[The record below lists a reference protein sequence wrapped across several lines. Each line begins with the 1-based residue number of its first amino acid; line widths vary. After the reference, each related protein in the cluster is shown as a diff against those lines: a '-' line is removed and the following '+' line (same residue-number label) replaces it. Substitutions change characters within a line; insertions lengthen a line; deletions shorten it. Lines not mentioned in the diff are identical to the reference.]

1 MAELKGPDK
10 QRYVSEM
17 FARISGRYDL
27 MNTLMTGGLHLRWK
41 EKTARLTTG
50 GLTGKALDV
59 ATGTGDLAF
68 SLARCPGIDGAVGV
82 DVLPQMVSLA
92 REKGRSKDPAQKV
105 TFVLGDAHALPFPN
119 DSFACATAGFS
130 LRNMSNLDQA
140 LSEMVRVVRPGG
152 RVSTLEL
159 TPMRPGG
166 LSALMRIYTQGL
178 VPILGRLIARD
189 RAAYTY
195 LPQSVDHFIDA
206 GTLAGR
212 FQDLG
217 LTGVSYR
224 RLGFGAVTLHWGDK
238 PKMELGSTAPAT
250 G

>member
-1 MAELKGPDK
+1 MLTADLERLGLRPGDWLLD
-10 QRYVSEM
+10 
-17 FARISGRYDL
+17 AGCGGGRHAF
-27 MNTLMTGGLHLRWK
+27 G
-41 EKTARLTTG
+41 
-50 GLTGKALDV
+50 ALERGV
-59 ATGTGDLAF
+59 HV
-68 SLARCPGIDGAVGV
+68 VGV
-82 DVLPQMVSLA
+82 DLDMEGLKLA
-92 REKGRSKDPAQKV
+92 RAGIHERRGSASEKLHGG
-105 TFVLGDAHALPFPN
+105 VLQGNVFALPFPN

-166 LSALMRIYTQGL
+166 FAALMRIYTQGL

-238 PKMELGSTAPAT
+238 PKMELGSTAPAA

>member
-1 MAELKGPDK
+1 
-10 QRYVSEM
+10 
-17 FARISGRYDL
+17 
-27 MNTLMTGGLHLRWK
+27 
-41 EKTARLTTG
+41 
-50 GLTGKALDV
+50 
-59 ATGTGDLAF
+59 
-68 SLARCPGIDGAVGV
+68 
-82 DVLPQMVSLA
+82 MVSLA
-92 REKGRSKDPAQKV
+92 REKGRSKDLAHKV

-159 TPMRPGG
+159 TPMRPGR
-166 LSALMRIYTQGL
+166 LSTLMRIYTQGL

-224 RLGFGAVTLHWGDK
+224 RLGFGAVTLHWGEK
-238 PKMELGSTAPAT
+238 PKMELGSTSPAT

>member
-1 MAELKGPDK
+1 ML
-10 QRYVSEM
+10 
-17 FARISGRYDL
+17 
-27 MNTLMTGGLHLRWK
+27 
-41 EKTARLTTG
+41 
-50 GLTGKALDV
+50 
-59 ATGTGDLAF
+59 
-68 SLARCPGIDGAVGV
+68 
-82 DVLPQMVSLA
+82 SLA

-166 LSALMRIYTQGL
+166 LSVLMRIYTQGL

-238 PKMELGSTAPAT
+238 P
-250 G
+250 

>member
-1 MAELKGPDK
+1 MAELKGRDK
-10 QRYVSEM
+10 QQYVSEM

-41 EKTARLTTG
+41 QQAARFTAS
-50 GLTGKALDV
+50 GLTGKALDI

-68 SLARCPGIDGAVGV
+68 SLAGCPGIEGAMGV
-82 DVLPQMVSLA
+82 DVLPEMLSLA
-92 REKGRSKDPAQKV
+92 QGKTKAKNMDRQTS
-105 TFVLGDAHALPFPN
+105 FVLGDAHALPFPD

-130 LRNMSNLDQA
+130 LRNMSDLDLA
-140 LSEMVRVVRPGG
+140 LSEMVRVVRRGG
-152 RVSTLEL
+152 RVTTLEL

-166 LSALMRIYTQGL
+166 ISSLMRVYTQGL
-178 VPILGRLIARD
+178 VPVLGKLIARD

-195 LPQSVDHFIDA
+195 LPQSVDYFLDPSS
-206 GTLAGR
+206 LAGR
-212 FQDLG
+212 FQDAG

-238 PKMELGSTAPAT
+238 P
-250 G
+250 

>member
-1 MAELKGPDK
+1 MAELKGRDK

-41 EKTARLTTG
+41 QQTARFTAE

-68 SLARCPGIDGAVGV
+68 SLACCRGIEGAVGL
-82 DVLPQMVSLA
+82 DVLPEMVSLA
-92 REKGRSKDPAQKV
+92 HDKAKAKNLDSQA
-105 TFVLGDAHALPFPN
+105 TFVLGDAHALPFSD

-130 LRNMSNLDQA
+130 LRNMSDLDLS

-152 RVSTLEL
+152 RVTTLEL
-159 TPMRPGG
+159 TPMRPGA
-166 LSALMRIYTQGL
+166 LSSLVRVYTQGL
-178 VPILGRLIARD
+178 VPVLGKLIARD

-195 LPQSVDHFIDA
+195 LPRSVDYFLDA
-206 GTLAGR
+206 GTLARR
-212 FQDLG
+212 FQDAG

-238 PKMELGSTAPAT
+238 P
-250 G
+250 

>member
-1 MAELKGPDK
+1 MAELKGRDK

-68 SLARCPGIDGAVGV
+68 SLARCHGMDGAVGV

-92 REKGRSKDPAQKV
+92 QEKAKTKRLAQEV
-105 TFVLGDAHALPFPN
+105 TFLLGDAHALPFPDN
-119 DSFACATAGFS
+119 SFACATAGFS
-130 LRNMSNLDQA
+130 LRNMSNLDLA
-140 LSEMVRVVRPGG
+140 LAEMVRVVRPGG

-166 LSALMRIYTQGL
+166 LTVLMRIYTQGL
-178 VPILGRLIARD
+178 VPMLGRLIARD

-195 LPQSVDHFIDA
+195 LPQSVDYFIDA

-238 PKMELGSTAPAT
+238 P
-250 G
+250 

>member
-1 MAELKGPDK
+1 MAELKGRDK
-10 QRYVSEM
+10 QQYVSEM
-17 FARISGRYDL
+17 FARISERYDL

-41 EKTARLTTG
+41 EKTARLTAG

-82 DVLPQMVSLA
+82 DLLPQMISLA
-92 REKGRSKDPAQKV
+92 REKARAKDLEHKT
-105 TFVLGDAHALPFPN
+105 TFLLGDAHALPFPDN
-119 DSFACATAGFS
+119 SFACATAGFS
-130 LRNMSNLDQA
+130 LRNMSNLDRA
-140 LSEMVRVVRPGG
+140 LAEMVRVVRPGG

-166 LSALMRIYTQGL
+166 LAALMRIYTQGL
-178 VPILGRLIARD
+178 VPILGKLVARD

-195 LPQSVDHFIDA
+195 LPQSVDHFLDA

-212 FQDLG
+212 FQNVG

-238 PKMELGSTAPAT
+238 P
-250 G
+250 

>member
-1 MAELKGPDK
+1 MAGLKGPEK

-17 FARISGRYDL
+17 FARISGHYDL

-50 GLTGKALDV
+50 GLTGQALDV

-68 SLARCPGIDGAVGV
+68 SLARCRGIDGAVGV
-82 DVLPQMVSLA
+82 DVLPEMVSLA
-92 REKGRSKDPAQKV
+92 QLKAEGKQMAQDV

-130 LRNMSNLDQA
+130 LRNMSDLDLA
-140 LSEMVRVVRPGG
+140 LAEMVRVVRPGG

-166 LSALMRIYTQGL
+166 ISSLMRIYTQGL
-178 VPILGRLIARD
+178 VPILGKLIARD

-195 LPQSVDHFIDA
+195 LPQSVDHFLEA
-206 GTLAGR
+206 GTLAER
-212 FQDLG
+212 FQRAG

-224 RLGFGAVTLHWGDK
+224 RLGFGAVTLHWGEK
-238 PKMELGSTAPAT
+238 P
-250 G
+250 